1 MQVSLV
7 LCEQQLMRK
16 WKLVQ
21 LYQHVED
28 HVEYHVE
35 QYHAYLG
42 NAQNKDDHNIDD
54 CSEDDHNR
62 MQNYRK

>member
-1 MQVSLV
+1 
-7 LCEQQLMRK
+7 MRATADEEMEACAA
-16 WKLVQ
+16 VTTFGA
-21 LYQHVED
+21 
-28 HVEYHVE
+28 HVE